1 MLKPTWL
8 GGTIR
13 SIVIVRRSTD
23 LTPRLPN
30 PSLLG
35 QATFAAPDLGWLFPY
50 LMIWAAINVPC
61 VVFGWLFVFPKAGR
75 TRWAALV
82 PGYNIYVLV
91 VEVAGMSKLW
101 FILVLIPGIQIIAAI
116 PVNVE
121 VARRFGRSETFGL
134 SLTFLGFVFYPLLG
148 LSHAE
153 YEIQQEPMW

>member
-1 MLKPTWL
+1 MLLPAWR

-13 SIVIVRRSTD
+13 VIVTARRRTD
-23 LTPRLPN
+23 LTPRLFS

-35 QATFAAPDLGWLFPY
+35 QATFAAPELSWLFPY

-75 TRWAALV
+75 ARWAALI

-101 FILVLIPGIQIIAAI
+101 FVLLFIPGIQIIAAI

-121 VARRFGRSETFGL
+121 VARRFGRSEVFGL

-148 LSHAE
+148 LSQAE
-153 YEIQQEPMW
+153 YDIHREPLW